1 METKPF
7 RSEIL
12 FLEKTKIELQPIKFV
27 KNFNELTE
35 IRLPEYELKEATPN
49 RTTLDLFHNEI
60 LPFYK
65 KILSL
70 NLQNDTITVD
80 QINSEYNNKD
90 LLAIA
95 ELFNLYIS
103 LILTNIDFTLIMK
116 DIKYYIYIKD
126 YIYEISPL
134 FINNFYTN
142 SQIFYSYHYNK
153 ILKIIYNILEHN
165 QNNNND
171 IIINKVITL
180 MIKHTKNF
188 NNIIKNT
195 KYIKNIE
202 FYLQKYKR
210 MLITTIN
217 ISDKIKELKETSKTG
232 YIQKIKDLTKSN
244 LIKLTDTTTYLYDP
258 GQLKEPISL
267 KKYNLEGKTLIEE
280 IDRITKKIN
289 IIVLNIIK
297 NYNPRILTS

>member
-1 METKPF
+1 METRPL

-27 KNFNELTE
+27 KNFNELQE
-35 IRLPEYELKEATPN
+35 IKLPEYKLEESTPN
-49 RTTLDLFHNEI
+49 KETSDLFLNEV

-65 KILSL
+65 EKLSL

-80 QINSEYNNKD
+80 QINPEYSNKD
-90 LLAIA
+90 LLTIA
-95 ELFNLYIS
+95 ELFNLYVS
-103 LILTNIDFTLIMK
+103 LILRNINFTLIIK
-116 DIKYYIYIKD
+116 DIIYYIYIKD

-142 SQIFYSYHYNK
+142 NQILYSYHYNK
-153 ILKIIYNILEHN
+153 ILKIIHNIIEHN
-165 QNNNND
+165 EKNSND
-171 IIINKVITL
+171 IVLNQVITL

-188 NNIIKNT
+188 KNIINNT

-232 YIQKIKDLTKSN
+232 YEQKIKDLTKSN
-244 LIKLTDTTTYLYDP
+244 LIKLTDTTTYLYNP
-258 GQLKEPISL
+258 RQLKEPISL
-267 KKYNLEGKTLIEE
+267 KKYNLEGKTLIED

-297 NYNPRILTS
+297 NYNPRILSS